1 MGAGDPVLMLHG
13 SGPGVSAWVNCRFPL
28 GKMSANFC
36 LIVPDMAGFGY
47 TEIPKGATF
56 QQSLWLDQLIALLDT
71 LGVERVHIIGNSFG
85 GAIALALAVH
95 HPDRVGRVVLMGS
108 AGVPMKLTPGLDAA
122 WGYQPSIDN
131 MRKILTLFAHDE
143 SLVKYNNSGGYAEF
157 VLASDR
163 GMVKLPN
170 TLTMSDGAMI
180 EPLAVALH
188 GVLQTPI
195 KAGSRVLVL
204 GAGPI
209 GLSAVFWAKRMGA
222 TKVAVCELS
231 RLREDIARTMGAD
244 EFIVGSEHDRPLSD
258 VVAEKMGRLPDVV
271 LECVGFPGMLGQAI
285 ECIHPVGTIGI
296 VGFCVVKDGFVP
308 ADVIAKE
315 ARMIFSSL
323 YNLQEYE
330 HVARTLDAG
339 AVEPRHMLSRTI
351 CLRDLPAAFE
361 TLRKTGP
368 DVKVHVDPWL

>member
-1 MGAGDPVLMLHG
+1 MRAAMFKGVGKPLEIETVDDLRPGENGVLL
-13 SGPGVSAWVNCRFPL
+13 
-28 GKMSANFC
+28 K
-36 LIVPDMAGFGY
+36 
-47 TEIPKGATF
+47 
-56 QQSLWLDQLIALLDT
+56 
-71 LGVERVHIIGNSFG
+71 
-85 GAIALALAVH
+85 
-95 HPDRVGRVVLMGS
+95 VGRSGICTSDLHFTDGQSEKYAFSTGSVFGHEVSGEVVEIGKNVTSVKVGDRIAPMPIVGCDRCEFCMMGR
-108 AGVPMKLTPGLDAA
+108 PILCAA
-122 WGYQPSIDN
+122 
-131 MRKILTLFAHDE
+131 
-143 SLVKYNNSGGYAEF
+143 KYNNSGGYAEF